1 MTSPT
6 PDHWQIQEAK
16 QRFSE
21 MIRAVTSQGP
31 QVITRHGDDIAVV
44 LDIGEYRRLTRPA
57 VDLAGILLG
66 GPKLDDRADW
76 IAATPPDRLY
86 VSVLT
91 LGEIEQ
97 GIARVRGRG
106 DRHQASALERW
117 LRDVETGFEDRVLPV
132 TLLVAAAWGRQQ
144 YAQPLPVID
153 ALLAATARVHG
164 MTVVTRNAKDFEL
177 AGVQVLNPFAE

>member
-1 MTSPT
+1 M
-6 PDHWQIQEAK
+6 
-16 QRFSE
+16 
-21 MIRAVTSQGP
+21 
-31 QVITRHGDDIAVV
+31 
-44 LDIGEYRRLTRPA
+44 
-57 VDLAGILLG
+57 
-66 GPKLDDRADW
+66 
-76 IAATPPDRLY
+76 
-86 VSVLT
+86 LT

-132 TLLVAAAWGRQQ
+132 TLLVAAAWGSQR

-153 ALLAATARVHG
+153 ALIAATARVHG
-164 MTVVTRNAKDFEL
+164 MTVVTRNVKDFEL